1 MKKCRLV
8 AAAVLAVMLFS
19 LLVPALAAEVE
30 PAVAEDAAA
39 PVSTEPDAAQ
49 ESETAEPDAAEE
61 DDFFPV
67 LDPEELSE
75 MVADFMRQRG
85 LKDTNFSMAYC
96 YTGTGETW
104 SCNGDTFW
112 HGASFYKLPLMMY
125 LSNKVATGQ
134 LQQTDQI
141 MGMDI
146 SYIEMR
152 ALTYSDNNVS
162 EKIITY
168 CSADTGRDFR
178 LVLADYAD
186 MTREELPAD
195 YLSRLIFSPN
205 YMMNV
210 LKKLYGDPDS
220 YPNVIDCMLN
230 AEPRHY
236 FRFTLEGKY
245 AVAQKY
251 GGGSLDGVRYL
262 HTAGI
267 VYTPVPFFLVVMTRN
282 ATNAEYAIAGM
293 AELMADYT
301 LKLDQRISDHYAE
314 LERQAEEARRAEE
327 EARLAAEAEERARLE
342 AEEAARRA
350 EEEARLAEEEARR
363 RAEQE
368 RQQAEQE
375 AARQEQEAEEHA
387 GEVASFRLIVI
398 ILSAA
403 LVGLIVLSA
412 LRSGKTR
419 TARR

>member
-1 MKKCRLV
+1 MKKSRLI
-8 AAAVLAVMLFS
+8 AAAVMIAMLY
-19 LLVPALAAEVE
+19 LLFIPALAADAD
-30 PAVAEDAAA
+30 PIDAEAAA
-39 PVSTEPDAAQ
+39 DADALEPETEADGG
-49 ESETAEPDAAEE
+49 ENEEE

-67 LDPEELSE
+67 LDPEELNE
-75 MVADFMRQRG
+75 MVAEFMRQRG
-85 LKDTNFSMAYC
+85 LKDTNFAMAYC
-96 YTGTGETW
+96 FTGTGETW
-104 SCNGDTFW
+104 SYNGDTFW

-134 LQQTDQI
+134 LQQTDQVA
-141 MGMDI
+141 GMDI

-186 MTREELPAD
+186 MTQEQLPPD
-195 YLSRLIFSPN
+195 YLSRLIFSCN
-205 YMMNV
+205 YMMNI
-210 LKKLYGDPDS
+210 LKKLYSDPDS

-230 AEPRHY
+230 AEPYHF

-301 LKLDQRISDHYAE
+301 LKLDQRIRDHYAE

-327 EARLAAEAEERARLE
+327 EARLAAEAEERARIE

-363 RAEQE
+363 QAELARE
-368 RQQAEQE
+368 QAEQL
-375 AARQEQEAEEHA
+375 AAQQAQEAEKQA
-387 GEVASFRLIVI
+387 GDTATMRMIVI
-398 ILSAA
+398 ILSA
-403 LVGLIVLSA
+403 LLLGLIAFSVLRPKKKRAAS
-412 LRSGKTR
+412 
-419 TARR
+419 RR

>member
-1 MKKCRLV
+1 MKKYRLV
-8 AAAVLAVMLFS
+8 AGAVLIMMLHMLF
-19 LLVPALAAEVE
+19 VPALAAENDPVD
-30 PAVAEDAAA
+30 PDAAA
-39 PVSTEPDAAQ
+39 DTVSVEADSADDAVV
-49 ESETAEPDAAEE
+49 AAEE
-61 DDFFPV
+61 DDYFPV
-67 LDPEELSE
+67 LDPDELTE
-75 MVADFMRQRG
+75 MIGEFMRQRG
-85 LKDTNFSMAYC
+85 LKDNNFAMAYC
-96 YTGTGETW
+96 FTGTGETW
-104 SCNGDTFW
+104 SYNGDTFW

-134 LQQTDQI
+134 LQQTDKVE
-141 MGMDI
+141 GMDI

-168 CSADTGRDFR
+168 CGRDTGRDFR

-186 MTREELPAD
+186 MTQEDLPPD
-195 YLSRLIFSPN
+195 YLSRLIFSCN
-205 YMMNV
+205 YMMNI
-210 LKKLYGDPDS
+210 LKKLYSDPDS

-230 AEPRHY
+230 AEPYHY

-251 GGGSLDGVRYL
+251 GGGNLEGVRYL

-301 LKLDQRISDHYAE
+301 LKLDQRIRDHYAE

-327 EARLAAEAEERARLE
+327 EARLAAEAEERARIE

-350 EEEARLAEEEARR
+350 EEEARQAEIEAQRQAELARE
-363 RAEQE
+363 
-368 RQQAEQE
+368 QAEQL
-375 AARQEQEAEEHA
+375 AAQQAQEAEKQ
-387 GEVASFRLIVI
+387 ASDSATMRMIVI
-398 ILSAA
+398 L
-403 LVGLIVLSA
+403 LSA
-412 LRSGKTR
+412 LLLGMIVFSVLRPKKKR
-419 TARR
+419 TASRR

>member
-1 MKKCRLV
+1 MKKSRLI
-8 AAAVLAVMLFS
+8 AGAVLFVMLY
-19 LLVPALAAEVE
+19 LLFIPALAAENGPADGDE
-30 PAVAEDAAA
+30 PPAEAAA
-39 PVSTEPDAAQ
+39 ESAEAAATP
-49 ESETAEPDAAEE
+49 EALEE
-61 DDFFPV
+61 DEFFPV
-67 LDPEELSE
+67 LDPDELTE

-85 LKDTNFSMAYC
+85 LKDTNFAMSYC
-96 YTGTGETW
+96 FTGTGETW
-104 SCNGDTFW
+104 SYNGDTFW

-125 LSNKVATGQ
+125 LANKVATGQ

-162 EKIITY
+162 EKIINY

-178 LVLADYAD
+178 LVLADVAD
-186 MTREELPAD
+186 MTQEELPPD

-205 YMMNV
+205 YMMNI
-210 LKKLYGDPDS
+210 LKKLYADPES

-230 AEPRHY
+230 AEPYHY
-236 FRFTLEGKY
+236 FRFTLEKKY
-245 AVAQKY
+245 SVAQKY

-267 VYTPVPFFLVVMTRN
+267 VYTPTPFFLVVMTRN

-301 LKLDQRISDHYAE
+301 LTLEQRIRDHYAE

-363 RAEQE
+363 KEEEARIAAEQ
-368 RQQAEQE
+368 QAAME
-375 AARQEQEAEEHA
+375 AREAEEQKNDA
-387 GEVASFRLIVI
+387 AALRTIVI
-398 ILSAA
+398 VLTALLAVLTAA
-403 LVGLIVLSA
+403 GVY
-412 LRSGKTR
+412 R
-419 TARR
+419 TVNRQKARRR